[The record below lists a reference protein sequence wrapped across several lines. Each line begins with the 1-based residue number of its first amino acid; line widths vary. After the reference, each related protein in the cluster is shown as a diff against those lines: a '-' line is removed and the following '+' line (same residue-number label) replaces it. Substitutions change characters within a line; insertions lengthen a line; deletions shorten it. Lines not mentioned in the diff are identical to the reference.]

1 MKFFARIRESLISA
15 IAAGV
20 RAAQP
25 PPAAKPVSGHI
36 LLMKI
41 AAARSLLADGLTIEQ
56 AAVAV
61 GVEPADLRHFLS
73 PRVRRR

>member
-1 MKFFARIRESLISA
+1 MRFFARLRESLISA

-25 PPAAKPVSGHI
+25 APAKPSITGYRQ
-36 LLMKI
+36 LMRFQ
-41 AAARSLLADGLTIEQ
+41 AARSLLADGLTINQ

-61 GVEPADLRHFLS
+61 SVEPADLKVWLL
-73 PRVRRR
+73 PRSRRR